1 MSGPAP
7 PSKLREQ
14 YNGDDKDDVQS
25 PSLSPSDDAIDDTED
40 LPDDFVN
47 AQKSISCERRHR
59 QSGRTQGIQALLPF
73 PFSPLIRPLTI
84 SDLESCVALENA
96 AFAKPAFRC
105 SRDKFVYR
113 LTTCAELCMGV
124 FCTVVPSNTKGWEI
138 DTLHTAHTVE
148 TGRDDAA
155 VSVLL
160 AHIVATRTH
169 DEVVTD
175 DSMSYPHDDNTAKS
189 NGDADPRIGHQEFGR
204 TVCIHSLAVHPKL
217 QGVGIGKLI
226 VKAYMQQVKNSAL
239 ADRVAL
245 ICQEYLI
252 NYYRRFG
259 FCHMGP
265 SRATFGGGGWHDM
278 VFDLGTP

>member
-105 SRDKFVYR
+105 SRDK
-113 LTTCAELCMGV
+113 
-124 FCTVVPSNTKGWEI
+124 
-138 DTLHTAHTVE
+138 
-148 TGRDDAA
+148 
-155 VSVLL
+155 VSVARL
-160 AHIVATRTH
+160 
-169 DEVVTD
+169 
-175 DSMSYPHDDNTAKS
+175 
-189 NGDADPRIGHQEFGR
+189 
-204 TVCIHSLAVHPKL
+204 
-217 QGVGIGKLI
+217 
-226 VKAYMQQVKNSAL
+226 
-239 ADRVAL
+239 
-245 ICQEYLI
+245 
-252 NYYRRFG
+252 
-259 FCHMGP
+259 GP
-265 SRATFGGGGWHDM
+265 FFS
-278 VFDLGTP
+278 

>member
-1 MSGPAP
+1 M
-7 PSKLREQ
+7 
-14 YNGDDKDDVQS
+14 
-25 PSLSPSDDAIDDTED
+25 
-40 LPDDFVN
+40 
-47 AQKSISCERRHR
+47 
-59 QSGRTQGIQALLPF
+59 LLPT
-73 PFSPLIRPLTI
+73 SAEQA
-84 SDLESCVALENA
+84 DLYNLSTQ
-96 AFAKPAFRC
+96 
-105 SRDKFVYR
+105 FVYR

-175 DSMSYPHDDNTAKS
+175 DSMSYPHGDNTAKS

-245 ICQEYLI
+245 ICQEVIKERFPLPSLFLSQGSVLPSSPSTYNNPPKNIFLRAATNNGLPRIVSDQLLQAVWLLSHGTQQGNIWWWRLARHGKTDKYLVVVFSLSLSLSLQLPYSI
-252 NYYRRFG
+252 LLTSL
-259 FCHMGP
+259 P
-265 SRATFGGGGWHDM
+265 SQ